1 MYLGVPAYQRSG
13 YTLILHR
20 HYSQAGTAS
29 IPNPVLKVSNGFL
42 FCKTGTSTPPA
53 AYSRWI
59 GRTLAAAMGLF

>member
-29 IPNPVLKVSNGFL
+29 IPNPVFEVSNEFL
-42 FCKTGTSTPPA
+42 VCNRPLASA
-53 AYSRWI
+53 AYSRQI
-59 GRTLAAAMGLF
+59 GGTLAAAMGLF